1 MKKTAVVTG
10 ASSGMG
16 REFVRQI
23 AGKYPWLEEIWAIA
37 RRAEEL
43 EKLKEEVQE
52 VFIRPL
58 PLDISRMEDR
68 EMLNGLL
75 EKEKPEILFL
85 VNAAGMGVQK
95 KFVCTSLWE
104 AVSTTELNCTALT
117 GITRLCLPYCKERGR
132 IFMLASAAAF
142 VPQPGFAVYA
152 ASKAYVVS
160 FSRALNREL
169 KNQKIQVTAV
179 CPGPV
184 DTLFLEKMG
193 GKDRMPG
200 YKKPFIASPKGVV
213 KKALKDG
220 ARGKELSVPG
230 IPIKLLE
237 AGCKILPHSLILKFM
252 EEKSEP

>member
-43 EKLKEEVQE
+43 EKLKEEVRE
-52 VFIRPL
+52 VSIRPL
-58 PLDISRMEDR
+58 SLDISREKDR
-68 EMLNGLL
+68 EKLKELL
-75 EKEKPEILFL
+75 AEEKPEILFL

-95 KFVCTSLWE
+95 KFACTSLFE

-117 GITRLCLPYCKERGR
+117 AITSLCLPYCRERGR

-169 KNQKIQVTAV
+169 KPRRIQVTAV

-184 DTLFLEKMG
+184 DTPFLEKMG
-193 GKDRMPG
+193 GKSRMPA
-200 YKKPFIASPKGVV
+200 YKKPFIARPQGVV
-213 KKALKDG
+213 RKALRDG
-220 ARGKELSVPG
+220 AMGKELSVPG
-230 IPIKLLE
+230 ISIKLLE

>member
-43 EKLKEEVQE
+43 EKLKEEIQE

-169 KNQKIQVTAV
+169 KNRKIQVTAV

-184 DTLFLEKMG
+184 DTPFLEKMG

-237 AGCKILPHSLILKFM
+237 AGCKILPHRLILKFM